1 MYIFY
6 VLKQTNVSS
15 IIDQIKLVLF
25 LLQDE
30 SGSAGSDSDIFD
42 EVAKNKLDSSSE
54 VDEVPITKVVAN
66 KNTKPKKAVIE
77 SDGEDG
83 NADIIID
90 SDSEDAIDIVAT
102 KDDFDVSDSDDGGF
116 AWKIKAQVKSQVK
129 KPPPKKLTTSSDLFT
144 NMMAAGSE
152 PKKTLS
158 KKVSTK
164 KPSAAAVAKKAPAPS
179 KKTSAAPARKKK
191 HSSSADDEKP
201 AKKSKSVKKNN
212 LDSESGSD
220 FADGPA
226 PPPREKAGG
235 GGKNGDNS
243 FNYNIFY
250 SQEGQELL

>member
-1 MYIFY
+1 M
-6 VLKQTNVSS
+6 
-15 IIDQIKLVLF
+15 

-54 VDEVPITKVVAN
+54 VDEVPITKVAAN

-77 SDGEDG
+77 SSDGEDG
-83 NADIIID
+83 NADIRID

-116 AWKIKAQVKSQVK
+116 ARKIKAQVKSQVK
-129 KPPPKKLTTSSDLFT
+129 KPPPKKLTKSSDLFT

-235 GGKNGDNS
+235 GGKNSYNS
-243 FNYNIFY
+243 FSLNINIFY
-250 SQEGQELL
+250 SQEGLELL